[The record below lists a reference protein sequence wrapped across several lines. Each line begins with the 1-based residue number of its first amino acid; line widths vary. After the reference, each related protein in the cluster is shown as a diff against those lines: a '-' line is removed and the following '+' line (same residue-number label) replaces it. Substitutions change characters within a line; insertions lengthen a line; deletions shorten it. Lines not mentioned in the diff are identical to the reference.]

1 MKFHYL
7 ESPNSIHH
15 PLELYPLDILIL
27 AVHPLNSEDVVTK
40 VKTFKSSLLRQKDD
54 HDTSSPVETFPKQLL
69 NCKLIFTN

>member
-7 ESPNSIHH
+7 ESSNSIHH
-15 PLELYPLDILIL
+15 PLELYSLDILIL

-54 HDTSSPVETFPKQLL
+54 HDTSGPVQAFPKQLL